1 MNTTKKICST
11 IRRDVEGEENFFKPT
26 KGQSTNKYGNNK
38 IQQNWLHTR
47 KKLQHISGTPY
58 IDVLKYAEKI
68 FVHSLLCRITCNVL
82 QLNVLCALFYNYTK
96 LYPCTRYTYYRDC
109 FYSRCPPAH
118 LKQPDIKRLQPA
130 SVLFFCGLRIVSC
143 EYSKIELI
151 LSLISISSAC
161 FFHHFVI
168 WFCSQ
173 SMTAGFILCL
183 LRVDLF
189 KFLVF
194 LWTRLSR

>member
-1 MNTTKKICST
+1 MNTTKKNLFYYKTEKRIFSNLRKDSPQTSMET
-11 IRRDVEGEENFFKPT
+11 IKYNKTDCTHEKRT
-26 KGQSTNKYGNNK
+26 K
-38 IQQNWLHTR
+38 
-47 KKLQHISGTPY
+47 HISGTPY

-118 LKQPDIKRLQPA
+118 LKQPDEKRLQPA
-130 SVLFFCGLRIVSC
+130 FVLFFCGLRIVSC

-151 LSLISISSAC
+151 LSSISISSAC

-168 WFCSQ
+168 
-173 SMTAGFILCL
+173 
-183 LRVDLF
+183 
-189 KFLVF
+189 
-194 LWTRLSR
+194 